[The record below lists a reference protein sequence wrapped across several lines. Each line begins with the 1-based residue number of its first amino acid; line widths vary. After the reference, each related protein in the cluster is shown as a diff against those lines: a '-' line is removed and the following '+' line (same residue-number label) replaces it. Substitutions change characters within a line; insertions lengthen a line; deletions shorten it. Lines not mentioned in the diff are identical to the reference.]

1 MRTAVIA
8 LGKLGGREM
17 TAGSDL
23 DLILLYAHDPDENA
37 SDGKR
42 PLVGSHYFARL
53 TQRLISA
60 LSVPTSEGVLYEVD
74 LR

>member
-1 MRTAVIA
+1 LIVALHKAVEAQIVEAHGRVPGMRTAVIA

-42 PLVGSHYFARL
+42 PLVGSHY
-53 TQRLISA
+53 
-60 LSVPTSEGVLYEVD
+60 
-74 LR
+74 